1 MDAGDEDGWPV
12 TGENI
17 IQVVLTIIIAV
28 LVSVVIGV
36 IVVVLVIVEWSEGV
50 RRYHPSCHHDRL
62 QCWILTITRNTNVP
76 ILTNI
81 KLGVGWIHRRKQHRS
96 HDRQECHSECNVT
109 CAGGFLFVLRSNIIF
124 NYQSILFPEC

>member
-50 RRYHPSCHHDRL
+50 GRYHPSCHHDRL

-76 ILTNI
+76 IQ
-81 KLGVGWIHRRKQHRS
+81 LGVGWIHRRKQHRS

-109 CAGGFLFVLRSNIIF
+109 CAGGFLFVL
-124 NYQSILFPEC
+124 